1 MPFTVRLNQP
11 AAETTTVHYATA
23 DGTATAATDYN
34 ATSGDLTFNPG
45 GSQVQTVNVTLKND
59 SVYEQTETFSLNLER
74 GHERPHR
81 HPDGD
86 RPHP

>member
-11 AAETTTVHYATA
+11 AGETTTVHYATA

-34 ATSGDLTFNPG
+34 ATSGDLTFIPG

-59 SVYEQTETFSLNLER
+59 NIYEQHRDVRPEPQR
-74 GHERPHR
+74 GHERAHR
-81 HPDGD
+81 HADGH